1 MYILY
6 IYVYII
12 DICIYYIYIYI
23 YIYNIYI
30 TEEKKHIIYL
40 KLHTFVFFSEA
51 LSIWNEISN
60 YKQKYIQIT
69 QQHNKSNLKNSYRI
83 KEKIVKGK
91 I

>member
-6 IYVYII
+6 IY
-12 DICIYYIYIYI
+12 IYIDI

-60 YKQKYIQIT
+60 YKQTYIQIT